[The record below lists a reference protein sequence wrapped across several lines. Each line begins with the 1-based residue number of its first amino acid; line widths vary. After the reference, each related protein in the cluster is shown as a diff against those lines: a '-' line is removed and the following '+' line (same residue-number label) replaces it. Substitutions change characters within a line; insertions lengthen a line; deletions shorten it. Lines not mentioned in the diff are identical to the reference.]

1 MTKQD
6 KIPLRI
12 IYSKNENTDSGKKR
26 PGQSRSIGMDTFAC
40 PPKEESSKVSKKNG
54 VRLIKKPS
62 QSNLTVLLL
71 AANLHFLSKIMGQRW
86 SLELIYLP
94 RVETQACLPAKAGL
108 LINRVHHGGLALWHS
123 FSLC

>member
-1 MTKQD
+1 VAKQD

-26 PGQSRSIGMDTFAC
+26 PGQRLLDTFAC

-62 QSNLTVLLL
+62 QPNLTVLLL
-71 AANLHFLSKIMGQRW
+71 AAKLHFL
-86 SLELIYLP
+86 
-94 RVETQACLPAKAGL
+94 
-108 LINRVHHGGLALWHS
+108 
-123 FSLC
+123 